1 MQIITRNAYKTSK
14 YNVLKF
20 KYYNSKKEK
29 FIDLV

>member
-20 KYYNSKKEK
+20 KYYNNQDEK
-29 FIDLV
+29 FLD